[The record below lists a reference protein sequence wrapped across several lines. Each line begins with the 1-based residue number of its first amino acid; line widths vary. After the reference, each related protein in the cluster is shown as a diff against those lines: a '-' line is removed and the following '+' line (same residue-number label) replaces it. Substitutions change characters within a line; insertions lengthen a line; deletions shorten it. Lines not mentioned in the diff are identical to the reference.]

1 MKNEEKKQIQR
12 RNENE
17 VDYVFDEGKY
27 LSEIW
32 NSIDKTYTSH
42 YAQNKIQSTEFIAD
56 AGHGEGF
63 CIGNI
68 IKYAQR
74 YGKKGGF
81 NRNDLTKVAHYV
93 TVKPDGTIYSGNLVL
108 SQERS
113 SVISVRLSVNNTSL
127 LFTLNCPS
135 FMVI

>member
-1 MKNEEKKQIQR
+1 MKNADEKSIKKIR
-12 RNENE
+12 RNENKKIN
-17 VDYVFDEGKY
+17 YVFDEDKY
-27 LSEIW
+27 LTEIW
-32 NSIDKTYTSH
+32 DTIDNTYSSH
-42 YAQNKIQSTEFIAD
+42 YAQNKVQSTEFIAD

-93 TVKPDGTIYSGNLVL
+93 IIMLYLHDNFYNRESQGDQDEVK
-108 SQERS
+108 
-113 SVISVRLSVNNTSL
+113 
-127 LFTLNCPS
+127 
-135 FMVI
+135 

>member
-1 MKNEEKKQIQR
+1 MKNADEKSIKKTKR
-12 RNENE
+12 KENKKIN
-17 VDYVFDEGKY
+17 YVFDEDKY
-27 LSEIW
+27 LTEIW
-32 NSIDKTYTSH
+32 DTIDKPYSSH
-42 YAQNKIQSTEFIAD
+42 YAQNKVQSTEFIAD

-93 TVKPDGTIYSGNLVL
+93 IIMLCLHDNYYKRESQGDQYEVK
-108 SQERS
+108 
-113 SVISVRLSVNNTSL
+113 
-127 LFTLNCPS
+127 
-135 FMVI
+135 